1 MGIKIKLEIINL
13 RIQKIWK
20 INKIQNKQKAKIM
33 KL

>member
-1 MGIKIKLEIINL
+1 MGIKMKLEIINL
-13 RIQKIWK
+13 RIQIIWK